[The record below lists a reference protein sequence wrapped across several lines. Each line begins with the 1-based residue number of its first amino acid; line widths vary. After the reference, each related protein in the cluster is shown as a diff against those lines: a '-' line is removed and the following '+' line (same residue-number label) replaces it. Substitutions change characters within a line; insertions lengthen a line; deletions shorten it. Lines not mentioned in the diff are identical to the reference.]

1 MAVFAGLLFGL
12 LRAWLSKRR
21 YDVPQ
26 IRHIWLVLIAFLPQW
41 LAFYLPVTRR
51 SIPDQWAIAALIG
64 SQILLLVFVWRNSN
78 QQRVRNQ
85 MGFWLLGFG
94 LILNLTV
101 ILLNGGLM
109 PISPESVSRLAPDA
123 IPGSWQIGSRL
134 GTGKDIVLAVD
145 QTRLWWLSDRF
156 LLPLP
161 GRDVAFSLGDVLIAA
176 GAFFV
181 LCVWDSTQSGLP
193 LRMLQKHPQL
203 NGDKEHVRY
212 RYNIQPKSNK
222 HRSYNKLL

>member
-1 MAVFAGLLFGL
+1 MILTIAVFAGLLAGL

-41 LAFYLPVTRR
+41 LVFFLPATRR
-51 SIPDQWAIAALIG
+51 SIPDQWAIAALLT
-64 SQILLLVFVWRNSN
+64 SQFLLLAFVGLNSY
-78 QQRVRNQ
+78 QQRFRNRF
-85 MGFWLLGFG
+85 GFWLLGFG

-109 PISPESVSRLAPDA
+109 PISPESVSHLVPDA
-123 IPGSWQIGSRL
+123 VPGSWEIGSRL
-134 GTGKDIVLAVD
+134 GTGKDVVLAVD

-181 LCVWDSTQSGLP
+181 LCVWDSTQSGFIP
-193 LRMLQKHPQL
+193 M
-203 NGDKEHVRY
+203 DV
-212 RYNIQPKSNK
+212 PKTSTTQ
-222 HRSYNKLL
+222 RG

>member
-1 MAVFAGLLFGL
+1 MILTIAVFTGLLCGL

-21 YDVPQ
+21 YEIPQ
-26 IRHIWLVLIAFLPQW
+26 IRHFWLVLIAFLPQW
-41 LAFYLPVTRR
+41 FAFYLPATRR
-51 SIPDQWAIAALIG
+51 SIPDQWAIVALIT
-64 SQILLLVFVWRNSN
+64 SQFLLLAFVGLNSYQPRYRN
-78 QQRVRNQ
+78 RL
-85 MGFWLLGFG
+85 GFWLLGFG

-109 PISPESVSRLAPDA
+109 PISPESVSRLVPDA
-123 IPGSWQIGSRL
+123 IQGSWQIGSRL

-156 LLPLP
+156 LLPIP

-181 LCVWDSTQSGLP
+181 LCVWDSTQSDLIPTDALKTSTTQRG
-193 LRMLQKHPQL
+193 
-203 NGDKEHVRY
+203 
-212 RYNIQPKSNK
+212 
-222 HRSYNKLL
+222 